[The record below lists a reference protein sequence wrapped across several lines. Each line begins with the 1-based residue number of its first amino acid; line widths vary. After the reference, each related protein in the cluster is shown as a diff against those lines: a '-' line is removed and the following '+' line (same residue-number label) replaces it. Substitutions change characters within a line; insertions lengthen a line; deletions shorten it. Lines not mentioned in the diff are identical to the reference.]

1 MIRRYAHRAMC
12 VGFRI
17 RRRVER
23 AVEGPRY
30 LLRTRRFLVTVF
42 VAGLALGSVPCLEA
56 SDLSRVLTGPA
67 ETARRTAPS
76 LGVHVLDVATGET
89 VYEFHPDEQ
98 RIIASN
104 TKLFTTATALDTLGP
119 GYFFETNVMMR
130 GRRRGEILDGD
141 LAVIGG
147 GDPNISGRHFE
158 GDSLAVMRDWAVQ
171 LGKLGVRQVIGD
183 VYLVN
188 GLFEPPRVHPDW
200 PKDQLSRWYEAPV
213 EALSFNDNSVLVR
226 VWPGRMG
233 GQPARVELSPDLPI
247 FEVRNSAKTTNS
259 SKQHKVII
267 DRVDGSNV
275 LTVSGSVFRHAA
287 PVESWVAVADPLL
300 YFGAA
305 LEKAFTEAGVDL
317 GGRILVSQTLPVSD
331 WQWAAGYR
339 TDLMTTA
346 EVINKRSQNFFAES
360 LLKLMG
366 AKLCGTGSWESG
378 RQVVEEFLAEIG
390 IDPGSY
396 SLADG
401 SGMSRGNRFSPRQIT
416 ELLRHMYFHPRGR
429 DFLLTLPYSGEPGLK
444 WERRLAEPP
453 YRGNVFAK
461 TGSLL
466 GVSTLSGYVK
476 AESGKI
482 YAFSILCNR
491 SRSNWQA
498 RKAQDEIV
506 RAIIDNG

>member
-1 MIRRYAHRAMC
+1 MCRGYALRAMF
-12 VGFRI
+12 VV
-17 RRRVER
+17 RRCLYRALRVENQTVPSTSNR
-23 AVEGPRY
+23 GGFALWLGVVA
-30 LLRTRRFLVTVF
+30 LVLS
-42 VAGLALGSVPCLEA
+42 GQALGA
-56 SDLSRVLTGPA
+56 SDLSEILAGPV
-67 ETARRTAPS
+67 ETARRAAPA
-76 LGVHVLDVATGET
+76 LGVHVVDIASDET
-89 VYEFHPDEQ
+89 VYEYEADEL

-104 TKLFTTATALDTLGP
+104 TKLFTTATALDSLGP

-130 GRRRGEILDGD
+130 GELRDHQLVGD

-147 GDPNISGRHFE
+147 GDPNISGRLFE
-158 GDSLAVMRDWAVQ
+158 GDSLAVMRDWAVELQ
-171 LGKLGVRQVIGD
+171 DLGVHRVQGD
-183 VYLVN
+183 VYLIS

-226 VWPGRMG
+226 VWPGHRG
-233 GQPARVELSPDLPI
+233 GQPARVEIVPDLPI
-247 FEVRNSAKTTNS
+247 FEVRNSAKTTDS

-305 LEKAFTEAGVDL
+305 LRKAFSEASVEL
-317 GGRILVSQTLPVSD
+317 AGRILVSPNLPLSE
-331 WQWAAGYR
+331 WKWAAGYR

-366 AKLCGTGSWESG
+366 AELCGAGSWEAG
-378 RQVVEEFLAEIG
+378 RSVVREFLFRVG
-390 IDPGSY
+390 IEPETY
-396 SLADG
+396 SMADG
-401 SGMSRGNRFSPRQIT
+401 SGMSRGNRFSPKQIT
-416 ELLRHMYFHPRGR
+416 QLLSYMYFHPRGR

-444 WERRLAEPP
+444 WETRLAEPP

-461 TGSLL
+461 TGSLS
-466 GVSTLSGYVK
+466 GVSTLSGYAK
-476 AESGKI
+476 ATSGKI
-482 YAFSILCNR
+482 YAFSILGNK
-491 SRSNWQA
+491 SRSNWQS
-498 RKAQDEIV
+498 RKAQDGIV

>member
-1 MIRRYAHRAMC
+1 MLVRALLSLLIFLGP
-12 VGFRI
+12 VLGIVEAIEANVFTRALSGPVESA
-17 RRRVER
+17 RRV
-23 AVEGPRY
+23 
-30 LLRTRRFLVTVF
+30 
-42 VAGLALGSVPCLEA
+42 
-56 SDLSRVLTGPA
+56 
-67 ETARRTAPS
+67 APY
-76 LGVHVLDVATGET
+76 LGVHVVDVSTGDS
-89 VYEFHPDEQ
+89 VYEFHADEQ

-104 TKLFTTATALDTLGP
+104 TKLFTTATALDRLGP

-130 GRRRGEILDGD
+130 GRRHGDLLAGD

-158 GDSLAVMRDWAVQ
+158 GDSLAVMRDWAFDLES
-171 LGKLGVRQVIGD
+171 LGIRRVTGD
-183 VYLVN
+183 VYLVA

-213 EALSFNDNSVLVR
+213 ESLSFNDNSVLVR

-233 GQPARVELSPDLPI
+233 EQPARVELVPDLPI

-275 LTVSGSVFRHAA
+275 LTVSGQVFRHAA

-305 LEKAFTEAGVDL
+305 LKKAFEEAGIEL
-317 GGRILVSQTLPVSD
+317 EGKMLVSSNLPVSD
-331 WQWAAGYR
+331 WTWAAGYR

-366 AKLCGTGSWESG
+366 AKLCGSGSWESG
-378 RQVVEEFLAEIG
+378 RQVVGEFLESIG
-390 IDPGSY
+390 IEPGTY

-416 ELLRHMYFHPRGR
+416 SLLTHMYFHPRGR
-429 DFLLTLPYSGEPGLK
+429 DFLLTMPYSGEPGLK
-444 WERRLAEPP
+444 WEKRLADPP

-466 GVSTLSGYVK
+466 GVSTLSGYAK
-476 AESGKI
+476 ADSGKI
-482 YAFSILCNR
+482 YAFSILCNK

-498 RKAQDEIV
+498 RKAQDAIV

>member
-1 MIRRYAHRAMC
+1 MNRRYALGAMFE
-12 VGFRI
+12 VSRL
-17 RRRVER
+17 RRSFER
-23 AVEGPRY
+23 AARG
-30 LLRTRRFLVTVF
+30 LLVVLLGTSAFL
-42 VAGLALGSVPCLEA
+42 GLVNSAEA
-56 SDLSRVLTGPA
+56 SDLGRLLSTPV
-67 ETARRTAPS
+67 ETARRAAPS
-76 LGVHVLDVATGET
+76 LGVHVVDIATGET
-89 VYEFHPDEQ
+89 VYEFEPDEQ
-98 RIIASN
+98 RTIASN

-130 GRRRGEILDGD
+130 GLRREGILEGD

-158 GDSLAVMRDWAVQ
+158 GDSLAVMRDWAVE
-171 LGKLGVRQVIGD
+171 LEKLGVRRVTGD

-188 GLFEPPRVHPDW
+188 GLFEPPQVHPDW

-226 VWPGRMG
+226 VWPGRQG
-233 GQPARVELSPDLPI
+233 GQPARVELVPDLPI

-259 SKQHKVII
+259 SKQHKVMI
-267 DRVDGSNV
+267 DRVDGSTV

-305 LEKAFTEAGVDL
+305 LQRAFSEAGVEL
-317 GGRILVSQTLPVSD
+317 GGRMLVSQTLPVSD
-331 WQWAAGYR
+331 WKWAAGYR

-366 AKLCGTGSWESG
+366 AELCGTGSWESG
-378 RQVVEEFLAEIG
+378 RKVIGEFLSEIG
-390 IDPGSY
+390 IEPDTY
-396 SLADG
+396 SLSDG
-401 SGMSRGNRFSPRQIT
+401 SGMSRANRFSPRQIT
-416 ELLRHMYFHPRGR
+416 QLLTHMYFHPRGR

-444 WERRLAEPP
+444 WEKRLSEPP

-466 GVSTLSGYVK
+466 GVSTLSGYAK
-476 AESGKI
+476 AESGKL

-491 SRSNWQA
+491 SRNNWQS
-498 RKAQDEIV
+498 RKAQDSIV
-506 RAIIDNG
+506 RAIIDHG

>member
-1 MIRRYAHRAMC
+1 M
-12 VGFRI
+12 
-17 RRRVER
+17 
-23 AVEGPRY
+23 
-30 LLRTRRFLVTVF
+30 
-42 VAGLALGSVPCLEA
+42 
-56 SDLSRVLTGPA
+56 
-67 ETARRTAPS
+67 
-76 LGVHVLDVATGET
+76 
-89 VYEFHPDEQ
+89 YEFEADEA
-98 RIIASN
+98 RILASN

-130 GRRRGEILDGD
+130 GRLHGDVLEGD

-158 GDSLAVMRDWAVQ
+158 GDSLAVMREWAVE
-171 LGKLGVRQVIGD
+171 LEKLGVRRVAGD

-188 GLFEPPRVHPDW
+188 GLFEPPQVHPDW
-200 PKDQLSRWYEAPV
+200 PKNQLNRWYEAPV
-213 EALSFNDNSVLVR
+213 DALSFNDNSVLVR
-226 VWPGRMG
+226 VWPGRLG
-233 GQPARVELSPDLPI
+233 GQPARVELIPDLPI
-247 FEVRNSAKTTNS
+247 FEVRNTAKTTNS

-267 DRVDGSNV
+267 DRVNGSNI

-305 LEKAFTEAGVDL
+305 LHKAFSEAGVEL
-317 GGRILVSQTLPVSD
+317 TGRMLVTSTLPVSE

-346 EVINKRSQNFFAES
+346 EIINKRSQNFFAES

-366 AKLCGTGSWESG
+366 AKLCGEGSWESG
-378 RQVVEEFLAEIG
+378 RRVVSEFLTEVG
-390 IDPGSY
+390 IEPGSY
-396 SLADG
+396 SLSDG
-401 SGMSRGNRFSPRQIT
+401 SGMSRGNRFSPRQVT
-416 ELLRHMYFHPRGR
+416 QLLTYMYFHPRGR
-429 DFLLTLPYSGEPGLK
+429 DFLLTLPYSGELGLK
-444 WERRLAEPP
+444 WEKRLADEP

-461 TGSLL
+461 TGSLT
-466 GVSTLSGYVK
+466 GVSTLSGYAK

-498 RKAQDEIV
+498 RKAQDAIV
-506 RAIIDNG
+506 RALIDHG